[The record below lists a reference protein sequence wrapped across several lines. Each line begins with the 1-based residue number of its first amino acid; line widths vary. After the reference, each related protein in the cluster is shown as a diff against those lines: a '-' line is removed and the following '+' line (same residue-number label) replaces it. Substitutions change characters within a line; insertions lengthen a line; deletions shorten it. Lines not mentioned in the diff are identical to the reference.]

1 MKILYA
7 EDEPQLSM
15 AVTEILKIENYDV
28 DAVYDGDAALHH
40 LKSGYYDAAV
50 LDIMMPKK
58 DGMQVLMEMRK
69 NKIYTPVLMLTAKTS
84 LENRIEGLTTGADDY
99 LGKPFA
105 MKELIARLGS
115 IIRRNE
121 TYKDTVLKYGNISLD
136 CKTFALKSDNS
147 SLQLSSK
154 ECELLAL
161 FMKQPEYPFSSQ
173 RINEIVW
180 NGEQDENTVKLYIS
194 YLRNKLLQI
203 QAEETICQNK
213 KGHYYIEETRES

>member
-1 MKILYA
+1 M
-7 EDEPQLSM
+7 
-15 AVTEILKIENYDV
+15 
-28 DAVYDGDAALHH
+28 
-40 LKSGYYDAAV
+40 
-50 LDIMMPKK
+50 
-58 DGMQVLMEMRK
+58 
-69 NKIYTPVLMLTAKTS
+69 
-84 LENRIEGLTTGADDY
+84 TTGADDY

-213 KGHYYIEETRES
+213 KRTLLYRRNTRVITEKKYRNTKELQQKKKYRNARIVTEETKQL